1 MPGLEGVAVQ
11 DLPTNADVLNRF
23 RPRVQLA
30 VSFIVDN
37 MDTPELLEAA
47 LPRFSAQHR
56 LFVDYVTPQQQNQV
70 GR

>member
-1 MPGLEGVAVQ
+1 M
-11 DLPTNADVLNRF
+11 LNRF